1 MVKHKSP
8 VSVPPLSPA
17 HGARVGKPPTP
28 RGAAVEAKLKMPNE
42 RDESLDMTPDAPDP
56 VIEQAA
62 ADVARGL
69 QDTSKGAELNRAY
82 KKLK

>member
-1 MVKHKSP
+1 MVNLKPFK
-8 VSVPPLSPA
+8 SVPA
-17 HGARVGKPPTP
+17 QRAKVGKPPTP
-28 RGAAVEAKLKMPNE
+28 HDAAVEAKLKMPHE
-42 RDESLDMTPDAPDP
+42 RDESVDMTAAGPDP

-62 ADVARGL
+62 ADVERGL